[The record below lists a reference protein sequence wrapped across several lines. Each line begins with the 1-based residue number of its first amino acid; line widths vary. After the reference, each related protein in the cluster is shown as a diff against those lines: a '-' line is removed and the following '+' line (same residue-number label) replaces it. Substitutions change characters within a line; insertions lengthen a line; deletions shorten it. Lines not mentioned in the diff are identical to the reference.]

1 LVEFITNFLRT
12 QLLKSYFMEEK
23 PETKM
28 MKKHSKKHK
37 ATIKNAKHNRAPNA

>member
-1 LVEFITNFLRT
+1 
-12 QLLKSYFMEEK
+12 MEEK

-37 ATIKNAKHNRAPNA
+37 TTIKNAKHNKPQMLDLV